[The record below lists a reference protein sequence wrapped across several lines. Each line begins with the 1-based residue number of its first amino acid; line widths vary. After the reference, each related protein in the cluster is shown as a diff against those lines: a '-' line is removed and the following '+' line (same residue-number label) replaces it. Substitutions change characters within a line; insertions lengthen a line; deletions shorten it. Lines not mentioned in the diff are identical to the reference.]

1 MNREQINSLG
11 TKFELHF
18 GMKSNKLTANGS
30 ITDHRDLKVWIV
42 AVELAT
48 DIYNLTK
55 NLPKGEKYGLCSQ
68 MRRAAVSVASNIA
81 EGAARGSRKEFIR
94 FLYIASGSV
103 SELETQLIILENVGL
118 IQEKDALIKIR
129 ERLYGVKCMIHGLI
143 RALRK

>member
-1 MNREQINSLG
+1 MKNS
-11 TKFELHF
+11 K
-18 GMKSNKLTANGS
+18 KASSSRS
-30 ITDHRDLKVWIV
+30 ITDHKNLKVWIV
-42 AVELAT
+42 GVELAT

-55 NLPKGEKYGLCSQ
+55 NLPKEEKYGLCSQ

-103 SELETQLIILENVGL
+103 SELETQLIILENTGL
-118 IQEKDALIKIR
+118 IQENDTLTKIR
-129 ERLYGVKCMIHGLI
+129 EKLYRVKCMIHGLI